1 MTLTK
6 KDVFRVAELAR
17 LAVTDEQAE
26 VYAAQL
32 LRILGHV
39 EKLSA
44 LDTTGVPTS
53 CANLLPHEPM
63 RDDASRERALLDDA
77 MKNAPLVERGCFKV
91 PQVIE

>member
-6 KDVFRVAELAR
+6 KDVLRVAELAR

-26 VYAAQL
+26 VYTTQL

-39 EKLSA
+39 EKLSE
-44 LDTTGVPTS
+44 LDTTGVPTAS
-53 CANLLPHEPM
+53 ALLAPHGPRRE
-63 RDDASRERALLDDA
+63 DASHASTSLDDA
-77 MKNAPLVERGCFKV
+77 MKNAPLVERGYFKV

>member
-6 KDVFRVAELAR
+6 KEVLRVAELAR

-26 VYAAQL
+26 VYTAQL

-39 EKLSA
+39 EKLSE
-44 LDTTGVPTS
+44 LDTAGVPT
-53 CANLLPHEPM
+53 
-63 RDDASRERALLDDA
+63 ASAALASHGPRREDVSHASASLDDA